1 MSLKLNGKYVQ
12 KFVNEDEMSGIK
24 AQVETAAK
32 VLHDRTGLGN
42 DFLGWLDLPVDYDK
56 EEFSRIKAAAEKIN
70 KTADVLIVIGIGGSY
85 LGARAA
91 IELLKSPAAVSG
103 WEREKIR

>member
-32 VLHDRTGLGN
+32 
-42 DFLGWLDLPVDYDK
+42 
-56 EEFSRIKAAAEKIN
+56 
-70 KTADVLIVIGIGGSY
+70 IG
-85 LGARAA
+85 RA
-91 IELLKSPAAVSG
+91 SCR
-103 WEREKIR
+103 ERV